1 MALVSLQYQAGQ
13 SSTCICTSIDIDA
26 IGQHFRLLGRRMT
39 VHDDLAKIHR
49 AGEKL
54 IADPQQVCRAPAFER
69 DARTDS
75 SMTEENKAR
84 ALLMRYWT

>member
-1 MALVSLQYQAGQ
+1 MSA
-13 SSTCICTSIDIDA
+13 CIGASIDIDA
-26 IGQHFRLLGRRMT
+26 IGQHLWLFGPTMT
-39 VHDDLAKIHR
+39 MHDDLAKIHR